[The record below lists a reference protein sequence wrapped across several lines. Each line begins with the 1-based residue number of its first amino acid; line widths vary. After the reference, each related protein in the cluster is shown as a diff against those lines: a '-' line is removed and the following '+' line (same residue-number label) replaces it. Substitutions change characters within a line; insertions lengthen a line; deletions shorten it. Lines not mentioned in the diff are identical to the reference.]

1 MLIDRFVLFLGGCF
15 SSCFHNCER
24 EGRGE
29 KERKGWGE
37 RENVNT
43 HLSCMYV
50 CLQRSEANA
59 GNLAPLSL
67 TLVF

>member
-1 MLIDRFVLFLGGCF
+1 MQIDRFILFLGGCF

-29 KERKGWGE
+29 KERKGWGK

-43 HLSCMYV
+43 PQLYV
-50 CLQRSEANA
+50 RVFAEDSA